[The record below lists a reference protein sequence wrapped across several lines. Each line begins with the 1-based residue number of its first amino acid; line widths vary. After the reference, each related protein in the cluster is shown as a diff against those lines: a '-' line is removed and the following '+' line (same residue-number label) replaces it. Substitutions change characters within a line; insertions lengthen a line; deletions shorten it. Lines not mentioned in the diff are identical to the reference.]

1 MTYAELFCMSAIVIV
16 DASPLLLCV
25 FCLSHFAGHLNS
37 LKHPQTIFTTETSR
51 VLRTSCNV
59 WQTASKSDVLVVH
72 SGTILMCHLISN
84 HTVLLQKGKRRGASA
99 RIGRYGRYSGRME
112 IGEGVERVEV
122 GWGGGGC
129 RGKEISVS
137 AKVFIKILRQMI
149 SVSFSWSCLG
159 RHAISMQIT
168 TSRLCSYYFCWSCCN
183 MTQERRGGRREY
195 RGRRERGEWVRVIWS
210 EKEK

>member
-1 MTYAELFCMSAIVIV
+1 MF
-16 DASPLLLCV
+16 
-25 FCLSHFAGHLNS
+25 
-37 LKHPQTIFTTETSR
+37 
-51 VLRTSCNV
+51 
-59 WQTASKSDVLVVH
+59 WQTASKTDVLLAH

-84 HTVLLQKGKRRGASA
+84 HTVLLQKKKRKRSERGEKERESASGSDGIWKVQRKNGNWGRRGKRG
-99 RIGRYGRYSGRME
+99 G
-112 IGEGVERVEV
+112 GEGVR
-122 GWGGGGC
+122 GC

-183 MTQERRGGRREY
+183 MTQERRRGEEREGGRESL
-195 RGRRERGEWVRVIWS
+195 GDMKWERGIRR
-210 EKEK
+210 KMQ